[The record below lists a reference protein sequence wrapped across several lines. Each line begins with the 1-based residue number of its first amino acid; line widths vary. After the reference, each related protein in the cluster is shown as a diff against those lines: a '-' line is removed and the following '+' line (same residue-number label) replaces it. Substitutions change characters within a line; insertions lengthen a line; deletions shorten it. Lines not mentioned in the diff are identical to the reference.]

1 MVTVDVGRFQSL
13 GPFFNGL
20 PAKRKSTLAKRK
32 STLAKRKS
40 TLAKRKWY

>member
-20 PAKRKSTLAKRK
+20 PAKRKSTLLLWHNYIGWKFVP
-32 STLAKRKS
+32 TQ
-40 TLAKRKWY
+40 